1 MFLYGL
7 IFLSLNLCVMGA
19 QELLKVQERHL
30 GISRGLQE
38 IAELLVEYENAPV
51 VRMLEIVRLYVLVDG
66 TGDGAARDELTLRE
80 VQKDA
85 KLLGN
90 LLLTVEPVVL
100 GTVGRLFTSRI
111 VLLSLDL
118 SYNLSERLKFVTER
132 GHFGE
137 EGFNGHCT

>member
-1 MFLYGL
+1 
-7 IFLSLNLCVMGA
+7 MGA